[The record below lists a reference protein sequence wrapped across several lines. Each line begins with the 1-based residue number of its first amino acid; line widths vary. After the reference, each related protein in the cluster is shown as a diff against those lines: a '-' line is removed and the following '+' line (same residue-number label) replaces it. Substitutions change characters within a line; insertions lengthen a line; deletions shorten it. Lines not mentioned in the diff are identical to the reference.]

1 MKPTGQHNSSEFD
14 KKEHHKSQHV
24 LFIAETKYKLHEH
37 EPFDLPWQLGLFLRL
52 GSGDQHE
59 HIRYVH
65 LHHSRHLHDTTNFVE
80 TNVGSD
86 KYVLA

>member
-37 EPFDLPWQLGLFLRL
+37 EPFD
-52 GSGDQHE
+52 
-59 HIRYVH
+59 
-65 LHHSRHLHDTTNFVE
+65 
-80 TNVGSD
+80 
-86 KYVLA
+86 